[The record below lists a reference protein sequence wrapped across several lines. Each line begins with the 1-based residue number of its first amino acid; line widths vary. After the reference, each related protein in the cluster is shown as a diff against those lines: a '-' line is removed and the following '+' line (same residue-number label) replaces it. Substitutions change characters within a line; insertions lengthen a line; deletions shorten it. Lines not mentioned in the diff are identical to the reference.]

1 MSLAGKWSRSIIAV
15 VAAMALTS
23 GVTPAYA
30 AVQGICPEHYQPPLP
45 PAAGTKPE
53 RIAFTDPLA
62 QIAFTYRD
70 MMDVDPDFGRDV
82 DPTHQ
87 TPGREAFNGSMNV
100 AVGFFDITDC
110 DPAAFDSR
118 FVTSVETL
126 KHTNPALLRQLALPP
141 GTRTILAIPRFNANK
156 TAKGLFGTVI
166 EHSEPRVVK
175 GGRAR
180 ELPVERLLVLYTDLA
195 PCSPSSANCR
205 ALVAGTNARVV
216 HSADS
221 QGQLWTALKEA
232 LGNTIKADAFAL
244 DLDALAADPAEGRRS
259 IPTIFRPRPDMV
271 AAPAPVPAS
280 NAPPSPAPPS
290 SAPSSDGTL
299 AGALKGDDLGG
310 VDFSALELRYFA
322 DAGTD
327 DPAGIRYGFTPGAT
341 GAKQA
346 TGERAA
352 GAAAGFRVTRQAS
365 DAFFVWLALPAHKFT
380 VNLNPS
386 EPDRIIDADF
396 GTTDAGRILLEADLH
411 MKKTVAKLI
420 HPDTALGRRFWEGTR
435 GKCLVFRQWI
445 VPAPASV
452 HERGDELYILDAP
465 LEVKLENEYLSARR
479 PGGELGKSCAGQ
491 SAADGER
498 AERVFRSLI
507 LPRVREAVNTAPEYA
522 ALRRVYLSRVAAE
535 WYRRRSRTG
544 PTTYASLVDK
554 GDVRPWRSRQEWSPR
569 QVFDAYVRS
578 YKRGEFKVTRDR
590 GGLRYSYFY
599 GGVDFSRLT
608 VRQAG
613 ESGLRARWDSLP
625 GTAAAGAG
633 RTAAGAGKTRWL
645 TGSAPS
651 ADRSPRARMLSRVA
665 GALAL
670 LAKGLLVLLAALVV
684 AGVVAL
690 LVLRRR
696 RVPPP
701 PPPPRW

>member
-1 MSLAGKWSRSIIAV
+1 
-15 VAAMALTS
+15 
-23 GVTPAYA
+23 
-30 AVQGICPEHYQPPLP
+30 
-45 PAAGTKPE
+45 
-53 RIAFTDPLA
+53 
-62 QIAFTYRD
+62 

-126 KHTNPALLRQLALPP
+126 RRINPALLRQLALPP

-156 TAKGLFGTVI
+156 TAKDLFGTVV

-221 QGQLWTALKEA
+221 QGQLWAALREA

-244 DLDALAADPAEGRRS
+244 DLDA
-259 IPTIFRPRPDMV
+259 
-271 AAPAPVPAS
+271 
-280 NAPPSPAPPS
+280 
-290 SAPSSDGTL
+290 L

-327 DPAGIRYGFTPGAT
+327 DPAGIRYGFTPAEAGVKRA
-341 GAKQA
+341 G
-346 TGERAA
+346 GEPAP

-386 EPDRIIDADF
+386 EPGRIIDADF

-411 MKKTVAKLI
+411 MKKTVARLI
-420 HPDTALGRRFWEGTR
+420 HPDTALGRRFWDGTR
-435 GKCLVFRQWI
+435 GRCLVFRQWI

-465 LEVKLENEYLSARR
+465 LEVKLESEHLPASP
-479 PGGELGKSCAGQ
+479 PGGELGKGCAGQ

-507 LPRVREAVNTAPEYA
+507 LPRVQRAVNTAPEYA

-535 WYRRRSRTG
+535 WYRERSRTG
-544 PTTYASLVDK
+544 RTTYASLVDK
-554 GDVRPWRSRQEWSPR
+554 GDVRRWRSRQEWSPR

-578 YKRGEFKVTRDR
+578 YRAR
-590 GGLRYSYFY
+590 GGGD
-599 GGVDFSRLT
+599 GGV
-608 VRQAG
+608 
-613 ESGLRARWDSLP
+613 P
-625 GTAAAGAG
+625 GAAAQA
-633 RTAAGAGKTRWL
+633 RPP
-645 TGSAPS
+645 AP
-651 ADRSPRARMLSRVA
+651 
-665 GALAL
+665 G
-670 LAKGLLVLLAALVV
+670 
-684 AGVVAL
+684 
-690 LVLRRR
+690 
-696 RVPPP
+696 PPP
-701 PPPPRW
+701 PPPPSPPW